1 MGLRRN
7 GSKCLFLMALRILI
21 VSLGILA
28 FLKSP
33 DAHTRDIE
41 SEKRIRNLIESIGK
55 SQNSSIQGENLHA
68 FPLLRTFYQQ
78 RYYKLAWSNPKRPG
92 AQVYTFLRFIY
103 NIDEGGLRPE
113 AYHLSAIEGIIK
125 KYRRQKYKKSKPD
138 HNLLVDLDFL
148 LTDAFFTLSF
158 HIRYG
163 GIYPNIK
170 ALKGNKEHQKEN
182 LIEILQ
188 NSLAPKQL
196 KEKLESFFACSPG
209 YLKLLNVLIHYRTI
223 AKNGSWPIVPNY
235 PEILYAGHKKCLKR
249 SPRRSL
255 TRKKFIEILCE
266 RLIAAGDLNT
276 RYGADHDE
284 YEDTIKEAVRSF
296 QQRHGLKVDGI
307 VGSATLRTMNVP
319 VEERIKQIELNLERY
334 RWVHQNLGERYIFIN
349 IANYE
354 LSAVEND
361 ETVLAMRAVVGK
373 PERPT
378 PVFSDTM
385 TYLVFNPYWYIP
397 NTIATEDLFP
407 LVQQDPNLLT
417 TKNIKIIQGIGKK
430 AMELDPLN
438 IEMSKGNFSNY
449 TFKFR
454 QDPGPQNPLGR
465 VKFMLPN
472 KFGVYIHD
480 TIARHIF
487 LESERTFS
495 SGCIRIE
502 NPLGLAEFVLRGDPK
517 WDRHQITAAIEKGE
531 RQKVALPQPIP
542 VHIVYLTAWADENG
556 TVQFRNDIYQ
566 NDKRAYEVVKGPTP
580 TAPSKSCSHIADA
593 GPSLPIS
600 L

>member
-21 VSLGILA
+21 VSLGILV

-41 SEKRIRNLIESIGK
+41 SKKRIRNLIEGVEK
-55 SQNSSIQGENLHA
+55 SQNSLIQGENLHS

-103 NIDEGGLRPE
+103 NTDKEGLRSE
-113 AYHLSAIEGIIK
+113 DYHLSAIKGIIK
-125 KYRRQKYKKSKPD
+125 KYRHQKYKKSKPD
-138 HNLLVDLDFL
+138 HNLLIDLDLL
-148 LTDAFFTLSF
+148 LTDAFFTLSS

-163 GIYPNIK
+163 RIYPDIK
-170 ALKGNKEHQKEN
+170 TLKGDKGHQKEN

-188 NSLAPKQL
+188 NSLAPEQL
-196 KEKLESFFACSPG
+196 KKKLKTFFACSPG

-223 AKNGSWPIVPNY
+223 AKNGGWPIVPNY
-235 PEILYAGHKKCLKR
+235 SKILYAGRKNRLKK

-266 RLIAAGDLNT
+266 RLIAAGDLNA

-284 YEDTIKEAVRSF
+284 YENTIKEAVRRF
-296 QQRHGLKVDGI
+296 QHRHGLKVDGI
-307 VGSATLRTMNVP
+307 VGPATLKTMNVP
-319 VEERIKQIELNLERY
+319 VEERIRQIALNLKRY
-334 RWVHQNLGERYIFIN
+334 RWVHQDLGKRYIFIN

-361 ETVLAMRAVVGK
+361 KTVLAMRVVVGK
-373 PERPT
+373 IERPT

-407 LVQQDPNLLT
+407 LVQQDPTLLAK
-417 TKNIKIIQGIGKK
+417 KNIKIIQGIGKK

-438 IEMSKGNFSNY
+438 IEMIKANFSNY

-454 QDPGPQNPLGR
+454 QDPGPQNPLGK

-480 TIARHIF
+480 TTSRQIF
-487 LESERTFS
+487 LKNKRTFS

-502 NPLGLAEFVLRGDPK
+502 NPLGLAEFVLRGDQK
-517 WDRHQITAAIEKGE
+517 WDRHQITVAIEKGE

-566 NDKRAYEVVKGPTP
+566 NDKRAYEIVKSPTES
-580 TAPSKSCSHIADA
+580 SKNCSHIAAA
-593 GPSLPIS
+593 GPSLSIS
-600 L
+600 SL

>member
-1 MGLRRN
+1 
-7 GSKCLFLMALRILI
+7 MALRVLI
-21 VSLGILA
+21 VFLGIIA
-28 FLKSP
+28 FLKST
-33 DAHTRDIE
+33 DAHTREIE
-41 SEKRIRNLIESIGK
+41 SEKKIRNLIESAGK
-55 SQNSSIQGENLHA
+55 YQNSLIQGENLHA

-78 RYYKLAWSNPKRPG
+78 RDYKLAWSNFKRPE
-92 AQVYTFLRFIY
+92 AQVFTFLQFIY
-103 NIDEGGLRPE
+103 NTDEEGLRP
-113 AYHLSAIEGIIK
+113 ADYHLSAIEGIIK
-125 KYRRQKYKKSKPD
+125 KIRRPKDRRSD
-138 HNLLVDLDFL
+138 RDLNLVVDLDLL

-163 GIYPNIK
+163 HTYLNIK
-170 ALKGNKEHQKEN
+170 ALERDREHQKEN
-182 LIEILQ
+182 QIEILQ
-188 NSLAPKQL
+188 NSLAPEQL
-196 KEKLESFFACSPG
+196 KQTLESFFSCSPA
-209 YLKLLNVLIHYRTI
+209 YLKLRNVLNHYRTI
-223 AKNGSWPIVPNY
+223 ARNGGWPIVPNH
-235 PEILYAGHKKCLKR
+235 PELLYAGYKKSLKR

-266 RLIAAGDLNT
+266 RLIVSGDLNT
-276 RYGADHDE
+276 RHGTDHDE
-284 YEDTIKEAVRSF
+284 YEDTIKEAVRGF

-307 VGSATLRTMNVP
+307 VGPATLTTMNVS
-319 VEERIKQIELNLERY
+319 VQKRIRQIELNLERY

-361 ETVLAMRAVVGK
+361 KTVLAMRVVVGK
-373 PERPT
+373 RERPT
-378 PVFSDTM
+378 PEFSDTM

-407 LVQQDPNLLT
+407 LVQQDPTLLT
-417 TKNIKIIQGIGKK
+417 KKNIKIIQGVGKK
-430 AMELDPLN
+430 AIELDPLN
-438 IEMSKGNFSNY
+438 IEMSKANFSNY

-454 QDPGPQNPLGR
+454 QEPGPQNPLGR

-472 KFGVYIHD
+472 KFAVYIHD
-480 TIARHIF
+480 TPSRHIF
-487 LESERTFS
+487 LKSERTFS

-502 NPLGLAEFVLRGDPK
+502 NPLALAEFALRGDPK
-517 WDRHQITAAIEKGE
+517 WDRHQITAAIQKGE

-566 NDKRAYEVVKGPTP
+566 NDKRAYELAKSPTGS
-580 TAPSKSCSHIADA
+580 SKSCSHIAAA
-593 GPSLPIS
+593 GSSLAIS